1 VPTEYYRSFCVVNPN
16 SYRGEAERS
25 TRGEMRGRLEMMIE
39 ENVRSGLSL
48 EEARY
53 AALRS
58 FGRAS
63 GVHARG

>member
-1 VPTEYYRSFCVVNPN
+1 
-16 SYRGEAERS
+16 
-25 TRGEMRGRLEMMIE
+25 MRGGNAAYLEIMTE
-39 ENVRSGLSL
+39 ENARSGLSPQ
-48 EEARY
+48 EARY

>member
-1 VPTEYYRSFCVVNPN
+1 
-16 SYRGEAERS
+16 
-25 TRGEMRGRLEMMIE
+25 MRGRLEIVIE

-63 GVHARG
+63 GAHASC